1 MPPKKEPTTSYYYT
15 PQLCFKYSEGE
26 KQNHA
31 RPYHSTHFQTHP
43 LPSMMKK
50 QKTAHQPSPIQDLAK
65 RAMQAFPNTSGRGQ
79 PPPLHT
85 PPTSAPL
92 KRPHTQMD
100 L

>member
-1 MPPKKEPTTSYYYT
+1 
-15 PQLCFKYSEGE
+15 
-26 KQNHA
+26 
-31 RPYHSTHFQTHP
+31 
-43 LPSMMKK
+43 MMKK

-92 KRPHTQMD
+92 KRPRTQMD